1 MVGCSEE
8 RGKWSQDLRSR
19 RKWLSEYILES
30 DRPGFKPQLHHL
42 LTVWSW
48 AAYLTPLYLSSLT

>member
-19 RKWLSEYILES
+19 RKWLSECILES

-48 AAYLTPLYLSSLT
+48 AA